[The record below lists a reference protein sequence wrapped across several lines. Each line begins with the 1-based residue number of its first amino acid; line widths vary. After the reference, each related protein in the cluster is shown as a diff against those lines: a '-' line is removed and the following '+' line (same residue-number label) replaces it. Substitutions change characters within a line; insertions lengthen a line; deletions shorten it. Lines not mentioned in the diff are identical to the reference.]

1 MESFYQILKYQH
13 IQLHSRIMRNHFL
26 ADKKIKS
33 TAHRSLFVGSFVG
46 VLLELLGTFLLSS
59 SSFAAPNILV
69 GNTILLKHASIMPQ
83 CAIEINLFKE
93 AGAPEGLYTNLMIS
107 GKVLH

>member
-1 MESFYQILKYQH
+1 
-13 IQLHSRIMRNHFL
+13 
-26 ADKKIKS
+26 
-33 TAHRSLFVGSFVG
+33 
-46 VLLELLGTFLLSS
+46 
-59 SSFAAPNILV
+59 V

-83 CAIEINLFKE
+83 CAIAINLFKE